1 MTDYTPTTEEVRN
14 RYLSEVFPED
24 EAEFDRWLAEV
35 KAEAWDEGHDAGVQ
49 LERLRNSEFPY
60 GTVNA
65 NPYREETE
73 PVGGIHSNHCDDR
86 GCLGCECDPACDD
99 YEETE

>member
-1 MTDYTPTTEEVRN
+1 MTEYTPTTEEVRN

-35 KAEAWDEGHDAGVQ
+35 KAQAWDEGSVHGARKCLFAAD
-49 LERLRNSEFPY
+49 LEPCPH
-60 GTVNA
+60 

-73 PVGGIHSNHCDDR
+73 
-86 GCLGCECDPACDD
+86 
-99 YEETE
+99 